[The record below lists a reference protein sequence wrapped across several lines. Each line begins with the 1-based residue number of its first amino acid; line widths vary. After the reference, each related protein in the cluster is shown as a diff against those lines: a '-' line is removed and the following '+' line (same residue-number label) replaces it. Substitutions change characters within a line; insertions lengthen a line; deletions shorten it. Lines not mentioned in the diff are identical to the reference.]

1 MTITLNLK
9 PQRNALLR
17 GFDNEFYGLLE
28 VKHTQQGQQNS
39 PGKSL
44 NLSIVL
50 DRSGSMAG
58 QPIFEAKQAAI
69 MMVNKMRASDQIS
82 VVALFLSRYLLFE
95 NGPSFKN
102 ITISSILEKLL
113 AFLVKLYL

>member
-44 NLSIVL
+44 NFESESLIISNFAIVI
-50 DRSGSMAG
+50 G
-58 QPIFEAKQAAI
+58 
-69 MMVNKMRASDQIS
+69 
-82 VVALFLSRYLLFE
+82 
-95 NGPSFKN
+95 
-102 ITISSILEKLL
+102 
-113 AFLVKLYL
+113 